1 MSHFA
6 RHPRLAAAGLILAPS
21 LLLLLAF
28 AAVHAF
34 PFLLQGKLSYSLLPP
49 LPNNERTPLQL
60 SSDPYT
66 NKTSQHQSEVEPDTF
81 AYGSTIVAAF
91 QVGRFSDGGSSNIGW
106 ATSTD
111 AGNTWK
117 SGFLPGI
124 TQFAGGPYTR
134 VSDPSVA
141 YDAAHTTWIIAS
153 LVEIGS
159 GASLASPT
167 LIVNLST
174 NGGLNWGKPIKVV
187 NSGSTFYDK
196 DWIVCDST
204 PASKFYG
211 HCYIEW
217 DDDNK
222 GGLIFMSTSS
232 NGGHSWGTALTTA
245 DKARGIGGQ
254 PLVQP
259 NGTVIVPISGYAT
272 SRMLSFIST
281 NGGTSWSK
289 AITVAKITGS
299 VLPTAG
305 MDGSGKVYLVWT
317 DCQFEKNCQPGGAAD
332 VSADR
337 SENDN
342 SDDSLSG
349 SEDDLVMSTSLD
361 GMHWSPMQ
369 LIPIDPLGSGIDH
382 LVPGLGVDKS
392 TSGSNA
398 HLALAFYSHST
409 TCNTGNCQF
418 YAGFVASVDGG
429 NHWTKEIQLAGPMNV
444 SWLPQG
450 RNKVG
455 DYISTSFVNGNAFPV
470 FSIAS
475 APVNGHLSEAMYTI
489 TGGLEV

>member
-1 MSHFA
+1 MSHFS
-6 RHPRLAAAGLILAPS
+6 RHPRLTAAGLILAPS

-28 AAVHAF
+28 AAVQAF
-34 PFLLQGKLSYSLLPP
+34 PFLHQGNLSYSLLPP
-49 LPNNERTPLQL
+49 LPNNERIPLQL
-60 SSDPYT
+60 SRDPYT
-66 NKTSQHQSEVEPDTF
+66 NKTGQHQTEVEPDTF
-81 AYGSTIVAAF
+81 AYDSTIVTAF

-117 SGFLPGI
+117 SGFLPGT
-124 TQFAGGPYTR
+124 TQFVGGPYTR

-141 YDAAHTTWIIAS
+141 YDAAHATWIIAS
-153 LVEIGS
+153 LAETGS
-159 GASLASPT
+159 GAALATPAV
-167 LIVNLST
+167 IVNLST
-174 NGGLNWGKPIKVV
+174 DGGSSWSKPIKVI
-187 NSGSTFYDK
+187 SGGSTFYDK

-204 PASKFYG
+204 PASRFYG
-211 HCYIEW
+211 HCYVEW

-222 GGLIFMSTSS
+222 GGLILMSTST
-232 NGGHSWGTALTTA
+232 NGGHNWGAALTTA
-245 DKARGIGGQ
+245 DKARGLGGQ

-259 NGTVIVPISGYAT
+259 DGTVIVPISGYAT
-272 SRMLSFIST
+272 SRLLSFIST

-289 AITVAKITGS
+289 PITVAKITGS
-299 VLPTAG
+299 TLPTAE
-305 MDGSGKVYLVWT
+305 MDGSGKVYLVWV
-317 DCQFEKNCQPGGAAD
+317 DCQFEKNCKPGGEGD
-332 VSADR
+332 ESADR
-337 SENDN
+337 SQNDS
-342 SDDSLSG
+342 SDASLSS
-349 SEDDLVMSTSLD
+349 SEDELVMSTSMD
-361 GMHWSPMQ
+361 GMNWSPAQ

-382 LVPGLGVDKS
+382 LVPGLGVDKN
-392 TSGSNA
+392 TSGNNA
-398 HLALAFYSHST
+398 HLALAFYYHST

-429 NHWTKEIQLAGPMNV
+429 DHWTKEIQLAGPMNL

-475 APVNGHLSEAMYTI
+475 APTNGHLSEAMYTI